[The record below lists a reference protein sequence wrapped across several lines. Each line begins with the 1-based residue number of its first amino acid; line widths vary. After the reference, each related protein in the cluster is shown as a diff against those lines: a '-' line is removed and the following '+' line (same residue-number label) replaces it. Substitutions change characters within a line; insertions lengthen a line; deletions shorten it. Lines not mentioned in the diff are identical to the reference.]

1 MSLLHNDL
9 DVFLTLCDT
18 RSFSLAAQKLT
29 LTQSAITKKIQRLE
43 NNLGVDLFDRSKRPI
58 DLTKEGAV
66 LMHQAKLAREALERT
81 AGEIREGA
89 FLRPEFRVGT
99 IESLAKCFLPS
110 FIANVRQEAS
120 RVLAVTGTSQTLIS
134 ALQHREIDFAFVSDL
149 FSEMQGLT
157 RLKVFEERSV
167 LLMPAKFAAG
177 HSKKWTWDE
186 IQLCGLP
193 YLQYFRDGGAGRL
206 NDTYLSLLHL
216 DIPARI
222 EVDSTSTMLSLV
234 SNGIGWT
241 ITRALAILQNPEK
254 AKDVIVL
261 PLPAPELSRPLYLVA
276 RPDESQRLISRVGE
290 VSREIFNNEITPEL
304 KKIAP
309 WLLKPKKITDSK
321 NKGSA

>member
-18 RSFSLAAQKLT
+18 RSFSLASQKLT

-222 EVDSTSTMLSLV
+222 EVDYTSTMLSLV

-309 WLLKPKKITDSK
+309 WLLKPKK
-321 NKGSA
+321 

>member
-177 HSKKWTWDE
+177 LSKKWTWNE

-234 SNGIGWT
+234 ANGIGWT

-309 WLLKPKKITDSK
+309 WLLKPKK
-321 NKGSA
+321 

>member
-18 RSFSLAAQKLT
+18 RSFSLAAQKLA

-206 NDTYLSLLHL
+206 NGTYLSLLHL

-234 SNGIGWT
+234 ANGIGWT

-309 WLLKPKKITDSK
+309 WLLKPRK
-321 NKGSA
+321 

>member
-9 DVFLTLCDT
+9 DDFLTLCDP

-309 WLLKPKKITDSK
+309 WLLKPKK
-321 NKGSA
+321 

>member
-234 SNGIGWT
+234 ANGIGWT

-309 WLLKPKKITDSK
+309 WPLKPKK
-321 NKGSA
+321 

>member
-254 AKDVIVL
+254 AKDVIIL

-309 WLLKPKKITDSK
+309 WLLKPKK
-321 NKGSA
+321 

>member
-18 RSFSLAAQKLT
+18 RSFSQAAQKLT

-234 SNGIGWT
+234 ANGIGWT

-304 KKIAP
+304 KKIAA
-309 WLLKPKKITDSK
+309 WLLKPR
-321 NKGSA
+321 N

>member
-66 LMHQAKLAREALERT
+66 LMHHAKLAREALERT

-234 SNGIGWT
+234 ANGIGWT

-309 WLLKPKKITDSK
+309 WLLKPR
-321 NKGSA
+321 N

>member
-234 SNGIGWT
+234 ANGIGWT

-290 VSREIFNNEITPEL
+290 VSRKIFNNEITPEL

-309 WLLKPKKITDSK
+309 WLLKPR
-321 NKGSA
+321 N

>member
-149 FSEMQGLT
+149 FSEMQALT
-157 RLKVFEERSV
+157 RLKVFEEPSV

-234 SNGIGWT
+234 ANGIGWT

-309 WLLKPKKITDSK
+309 WLLKPKK
-321 NKGSA
+321 

>member
-18 RSFSLAAQKLT
+18 RSFSLAGQKLT

-234 SNGIGWT
+234 ANGIGWT

-309 WLLKPKKITDSK
+309 WLLKPKK
-321 NKGSA
+321 

>member
-66 LMHQAKLAREALERT
+66 LMHQVKLAREALERT

-234 SNGIGWT
+234 ANGIGWT

-309 WLLKPKKITDSK
+309 WLLKPKK
-321 NKGSA
+321 

>member
-89 FLRPEFRVGT
+89 FLRPEFRVGA

-309 WLLKPKKITDSK
+309 WLLKPKK
-321 NKGSA
+321 

>member
-18 RSFSLAAQKLT
+18 RSFSLAAHKLT

-309 WLLKPKKITDSK
+309 WLLKPKK
-321 NKGSA
+321 

>member
-9 DVFLTLCDT
+9 DVFLTLCDI
-18 RSFSLAAQKLT
+18 RSFSLAAQKLA

-234 SNGIGWT
+234 ANGIGWT

-290 VSREIFNNEITPEL
+290 VSREIFNNEITPEF

-309 WLLKPKKITDSK
+309 WLLKPRK
-321 NKGSA
+321 

>member
-234 SNGIGWT
+234 ANGIGWT

-290 VSREIFNNEITPEL
+290 VSREIFNNEITPDH

-309 WLLKPKKITDSK
+309 WLLKPKK
-321 NKGSA
+321 

>member
-186 IQLCGLP
+186 IQLFGLP

-234 SNGIGWT
+234 ANGIGWT

-309 WLLKPKKITDSK
+309 WLLKPKK
-321 NKGSA
+321 

>member
-99 IESLAKCFLPS
+99 IES
-110 FIANVRQEAS
+110 
-120 RVLAVTGTSQTLIS
+120 

-234 SNGIGWT
+234 ANGIGWT

-309 WLLKPKKITDSK
+309 WPLKPKK
-321 NKGSA
+321 

>member
-206 NDTYLSLLHL
+206 NGTYLSLLHL

-309 WLLKPKKITDSK
+309 WLLKPKK
-321 NKGSA
+321 

>member
-18 RSFSLAAQKLT
+18 RSFSLAAQKLA

-216 DIPARI
+216 DILARI

-234 SNGIGWT
+234 ANGIGWT

-309 WLLKPKKITDSK
+309 WLLKPRK
-321 NKGSA
+321 

>member
-234 SNGIGWT
+234 ANGIGWT
-241 ITRALAILQNPEK
+241 ITRAFAILQNPEK

-304 KKIAP
+304 KKIAA
-309 WLLKPKKITDSK
+309 WLLKPR
-321 NKGSA
+321 N

>member
-234 SNGIGWT
+234 ANGIGWT

-304 KKIAP
+304 KKIAA
-309 WLLKPKKITDSK
+309 WLLKPKK
-321 NKGSA
+321 

>member
-234 SNGIGWT
+234 ANGIGWT

-290 VSREIFNNEITPEL
+290 VSREIFNNETTPEL

-309 WLLKPKKITDSK
+309 WLLKPR
-321 NKGSA
+321 N

>member
-120 RVLAVTGTSQTLIS
+120 RVLAVTGTSQALIS

-234 SNGIGWT
+234 ANGIGWT

-309 WLLKPKKITDSK
+309 WLLKPKK
-321 NKGSA
+321 

>member
-234 SNGIGWT
+234 ANGIGWT

-309 WLLKPKKITDSK
+309 WLLKLKK
-321 NKGSA
+321 

>member
-89 FLRPEFRVGT
+89 VLRPEFRVGT

-234 SNGIGWT
+234 ANGIGWT

-309 WLLKPKKITDSK
+309 WLLKPKK
-321 NKGSA
+321 

>member
-18 RSFSLAAQKLT
+18 RSFSLAAQKLA

-206 NDTYLSLLHL
+206 NDTYISLRHL

-234 SNGIGWT
+234 ANGIGWT

-276 RPDESQRLISRVGE
+276 RPDESQRLISRVGK

-309 WLLKPKKITDSK
+309 WLLKPRK
-321 NKGSA
+321 

>member
-157 RLKVFEERSV
+157 LLKVFEERSV

-234 SNGIGWT
+234 ANGIGWT

-304 KKIAP
+304 KKIAA
-309 WLLKPKKITDSK
+309 WLLKPR
-321 NKGSA
+321 N

>member
-177 HSKKWTWDE
+177 HSKKWTWNE

-234 SNGIGWT
+234 ANGIGWT

-309 WLLKPKKITDSK
+309 WLLKPKK
-321 NKGSA
+321 

>member
-309 WLLKPKKITDSK
+309 WLLKPRK
-321 NKGSA
+321 

>member
-1 MSLLHNDL
+1 MISMF
-9 DVFLTLCDT
+9 FLTLCDT

-234 SNGIGWT
+234 ANGIGWT

-309 WLLKPKKITDSK
+309 WLLKPKK
-321 NKGSA
+321 

>member
-18 RSFSLAAQKLT
+18 RSFSLAAQKLA

-193 YLQYFRDGGAGRL
+193 YLQYFRDGGVGRL

-234 SNGIGWT
+234 ANGIGWT

-309 WLLKPKKITDSK
+309 WLLKPKK
-321 NKGSA
+321 

>member
-18 RSFSLAAQKLT
+18 RSFSLAAQKLA

-309 WLLKPKKITDSK
+309 WLLKPKK
-321 NKGSA
+321 

>member
-167 LLMPAKFAAG
+167 LLMPTKFAAG

-234 SNGIGWT
+234 ANGIGWT

-309 WLLKPKKITDSK
+309 WLLKPKK
-321 NKGSA
+321 

>member
-234 SNGIGWT
+234 ANGIGWT

-290 VSREIFNNEITPEL
+290 VSREIFHNEITPEL

-309 WLLKPKKITDSK
+309 WLLKPKK
-321 NKGSA
+321 

>member
-167 LLMPAKFAAG
+167 LLMPAKFAAS

-234 SNGIGWT
+234 ANGIGWT

-309 WLLKPKKITDSK
+309 WLLKPKK
-321 NKGSA
+321 

>member
-66 LMHQAKLAREALERT
+66 LMHQAKLAREAWERT

-216 DIPARI
+216 NIPARI

-309 WLLKPKKITDSK
+309 WLLKPKK
-321 NKGSA
+321 